1 MNERIFNNIKIT
13 PEELMAYA
21 TQQGKI
27 LLSDY
32 MKWLMTDRSWKSVK
46 DIIKDKLSAI

>member
-1 MNERIFNNIKIT
+1 MNERIFNGMKIT

-27 LLSDY
+27 LLSEY
-32 MKWLMTDRSWKSVK
+32 MKWLMTDRSWGSVK
-46 DIIKDKLSAI
+46 DIIEDKLSTI